1 MAPKKVSAIRRKH
14 RSVGIV
20 AALFILFM
28 VSSGIAINHTTGLG
42 FDQRHVSNPYLLKLY
57 GIKAP
62 DDIRSFRVGDAWLSF
77 AGSRLYFNEAAV
89 TEVPDGIGAVAN
101 DHWVIVAGRE
111 ELLLLDQ
118 QARLVERISW
128 QQAGE
133 IELIG
138 LSGDGRLAVKSTGG
152 LWLADAELLAWQR
165 ADDTVETVQWSSPVP
180 APTALQQSIARHYQG
195 DGLSVERLLLD
206 VHSGRI
212 FGPLG
217 VLVYDL
223 LALAIAFLA
232 LSGLVLWARNRRN
245 GKAR

>member
-1 MAPKKVSAIRRKH
+1 
-14 RSVGIV
+14 
-20 AALFILFM
+20 LFILFM

-165 ADDTVETVQWSSPVP
+165 AMVITGSSTYCTATVHCPTLPGRWTECGALVTGRSQRPYIWPTGCTGIRSAGAGHCLPGAQRPGTVGQEPAQW
-180 APTALQQSIARHYQG
+180 
-195 DGLSVERLLLD
+195 
-206 VHSGRI
+206 
-212 FGPLG
+212 
-217 VLVYDL
+217 
-223 LALAIAFLA
+223 
-232 LSGLVLWARNRRN
+232 
-245 GKAR
+245 